1 MKFFGHILRTV
12 TLTLLLSAV
21 TTLYAAE
28 HLPVVELAG
37 AKFYMYVAKKGDT
50 LFGIARQFDWDDEA
64 LQNVNP
70 AVNSP
75 LKKGE
80 RVYYPFTDTTPGV
93 VSSTNNTQKDIDA
106 NNTDIVHHI
115 KKGETVYSI
124 AKMYGITEAEIYAL
138 NPSARKGIKAGE
150 DLMIRKKSDSPVSD
164 NKSDVK
170 YYTVQ
175 WGDTLYK
182 IARDNN
188 VTVAAIMEA
197 NPGVTEKNFKE
208 GSVIKIPKSGSG
220 LKVEVVK
227 ATDTK
232 VDSFK
237 SYQVK
242 KDETWSGIARVNE
255 VDEEMLRDAN
265 PDVKNLKKNQ
275 IIAIPALTTVTEE
288 RREVTRDPREMSD
301 AGQKEI
307 YDSIHNVGFADH
319 MADLYT
325 LKAAIVLES
334 PSAKKDLEFVR
345 GFLTGVDELKHEKYK
360 ISLNVI
366 DGTKPSISVIES
378 LDSIKPAVVFCTYD
392 KTLPKYL
399 TEYAEVSRTPL
410 VNTFDV
416 KSEEYLNNPYVIQML
431 TPSSYFNESIAEYT
445 HRQYGDY
452 TLLLVGTPDAEDALA
467 DNLRDKWSVA
477 NRKMLSEDQ
486 LMEYPFSDDGKYLIY
501 GYTVKKGE
509 ISDLLAKVADIKE
522 KYPLADIAT
531 LGRPNWIVYDESLSK
546 ELHAANTL
554 IPARFYS
561 DKDSEEY
568 RRFLLHFK
576 SLFSRDP
583 VKSLPIY
590 AAVGYDNSIYY
601 IPQLAKSLGDF
612 NSLTESVGTVQSAI
626 SPIRVSNWGG
636 FMNPLIYMVHFTT
649 YNTVEKNKI
658 K

>member
-12 TLTLLLSAV
+12 TLALLLSAV

-28 HLPVVELAG
+28 HLPIVELAG

-50 LFGIARQFDWDDEA
+50 LFGIARQFDWNDEE
-64 LQNVNP
+64 LQAVNP
-70 AVNSP
+70 SANSP
-75 LKKGE
+75 LKKGKKI
-80 RVYYPFTDTTPGV
+80 YYPYIDNTADNN
-93 VSSTNNTQKDIDA
+93 VSAKSSQKEIDA
-106 NNTDIVHHI
+106 NNTDIVHRI
-115 KKGETVYSI
+115 KKGDTVYSI

-138 NPSARKGIKAGE
+138 NPGTHKGIKAGD
-150 DLMIRKKSDSPVSD
+150 DLLIRKKSDSHVSD
-164 NKSDVK
+164 NKSGVK

-220 LKVEVVK
+220 LNVEVVK
-227 ATDTK
+227 ATDTR

-237 SYQVK
+237 THEVK
-242 KDETWSGIARVNE
+242 KDETWSGIARVNG
-255 VDEEMLRDAN
+255 VDEDMLRTAN
-265 PDVKNLKKNQ
+265 PDVTNLKKNQ
-275 IIAIPALTTVTEE
+275 IIAIPSLSTVTEE
-288 RREVTRDPREMSD
+288 RREVTRDPRETSD

-307 YDSIHNVGFADH
+307 YDSIHNVGYADQR
-319 MADLYT
+319 ADIYT
-325 LKAAIVLES
+325 VKAAIVLES

-345 GFLTGVDELKHEKYK
+345 GFLTGVDQLKHEKYK
-360 ISLNVI
+360 INLNVV
-366 DGTKPSISVIES
+366 DGSKPSISVIET
-378 LDSIKPAVVFCTYD
+378 LDSIKPSVVFCTYD
-392 KTLPKYL
+392 KSLPKYL

-416 KSEEYLNNPYVIQML
+416 KSEEYLNNPYMIQML
-431 TPSSYFNESIAEYT
+431 TPSSYFNEAIADNIRSKYS
-445 HRQYGDY
+445 DY
-452 TLLLVGTPDAEDALA
+452 TLLLVGTPDPDDALA
-467 DNLRDKWSVA
+467 DNLRDKWSVD
-477 NRKMLSEDQ
+477 NRKMLSEEM

-501 GYTVKKGE
+501 GYTVKKGG
-509 ISDLLAKVADIKE
+509 ISDLLQKVADIKE
-522 KYPLADIAT
+522 KFPLADVAT
-531 LGRPNWIVYDESLSK
+531 LGRPNWIVYDESLQK
-546 ELHAANTL
+546 ELNAANTL

-612 NSLTESVGTVQSAI
+612 NSLTESIGTVQSAI